1 MASSGFTFAS
11 GCAASLL
18 LGCGVPVT
26 DLVPVSGKV
35 TLEGRPLVHGTV
47 SYRPGEISLPEAT
60 GSLDGEGRYRLY
72 TGGEPGAPAG
82 EYKVVVFA
90 YDQPTQG
97 AGNAGLPKSV
107 ISERY
112 HQGETTPLTREVRK
126 AAPQGAYDLEL
137 TP

>member
-1 MASSGFTFAS
+1 MASSGLTFAC
-11 GCAASLL
+11 GCVVALL
-18 LGCGVPVT
+18 LGCGAPAS

-35 TLEGRPLVHGTV
+35 TLEGRRLRHGTV
-47 SYRPGEISLPEAT
+47 SYRPGEITLPQAT
-60 GSLDGEGRYRLY
+60 GALDGEGRYRLF
-72 TGGEPGAPAG
+72 TGGELGAPAG

-126 AAPQGAYDLEL
+126 DAPQGAYDLEL